1 MLLDTKPK
9 IARVSLF
16 LLKMH
21 VKHYVTCTLSSVGE
35 HVMPLY
41 GHQVWENTLQLV
53 VLLVANKIISKCVH
67 VVYNKVE
74 TDLQVVAV

>member
-1 MLLDTKPK
+1 
-9 IARVSLF
+9 
-16 LLKMH
+16 
-21 VKHYVTCTLSSVGE
+21 
-35 HVMPLY
+35 MPLY